1 MFLSNCH
8 HQRTEII
15 FHKNPRDSMA
25 ACSMV
30 YDTFLKEGKK
40 ERQEEETN
48 RIHVIRLLVYS
59 QYETLQPSYTRGASK
74 SLYAMSYYMEL
85 SRDKQIILYS
95 SYSQL
100 LKQSKERIHS
110 FLFSQKGHFTYKV
123 STELKSLQ
131 LYGTFFIDQINK
143 NYICILPSF

>member
-1 MFLSNCH
+1 
-8 HQRTEII
+8 
-15 FHKNPRDSMA
+15 MA

-95 SYSQL
+95 SYS
-100 LKQSKERIHS
+100 
-110 FLFSQKGHFTYKV
+110 
-123 STELKSLQ
+123 
-131 LYGTFFIDQINK
+131 
-143 NYICILPSF
+143 

>member
-1 MFLSNCH
+1 MLTTLLEIRPKKEWSLTCCWKDSSNNTTESYKKLPEWHMFLSNCH

-95 SYSQL
+95 SYS
-100 LKQSKERIHS
+100 
-110 FLFSQKGHFTYKV
+110 
-123 STELKSLQ
+123 
-131 LYGTFFIDQINK
+131 
-143 NYICILPSF
+143 